1 MLHTISL
8 LVENHFGVLA
18 RVAGLFAGRGYN
30 IKSLT
35 VGETED
41 AAVSRMTVVVEG
53 DDAIIDQVK
62 KQCDKLIDT
71 IRVID
76 LTGAEYV
83 DRELALVKVAAD
95 KAARSDIFQI
105 ADVFRAKVVDIS
117 HEIMS
122 IEVTGTTK
130 KVDAFIELVRPFTI
144 IELARTG
151 RIALGRG

>member
-41 AAVSRMTVVVEG
+41 PEVSRMTIVVDG

-62 KQCDKLIDT
+62 KQCDKLIDS

-76 LTGAEYV
+76 LTGGEYV
-83 DRELALVKVAAD
+83 DRELALVKVAAGP
-95 KAARSDIFQI
+95 AQRGEVFQV

-117 HEIMS
+117 HEVMT

-130 KVDAFIELVRPFTI
+130 KVDAFIDLMRPLSI
-144 IELARTG
+144 VELARTG
-151 RIALGRG
+151 KLALGRG

>member
-18 RVAGLFAGRGYN
+18 RIAGLFAGRGYN

-41 AAVSRMTVVVEG
+41 PAVSRMTVVVAG
-53 DDAIIDQVK
+53 DDAIIEQVK

-71 IRVID
+71 IRVDD
-76 LTGAEYV
+76 LTGEEYV
-83 DRELALVKVAAD
+83 DRELALVKIAAGMAQRGD
-95 KAARSDIFQI
+95 VFQI
-105 ADVFRAKVVDIS
+105 ADVFRGKVVDIS
-117 HEIMS
+117 HEIMT
-122 IEVTGTTK
+122 IEVTGTSK
-130 KVDAFIELVRPFTI
+130 KVDAFIELVRPYSI

-151 RIALGRG
+151 RVALGRG